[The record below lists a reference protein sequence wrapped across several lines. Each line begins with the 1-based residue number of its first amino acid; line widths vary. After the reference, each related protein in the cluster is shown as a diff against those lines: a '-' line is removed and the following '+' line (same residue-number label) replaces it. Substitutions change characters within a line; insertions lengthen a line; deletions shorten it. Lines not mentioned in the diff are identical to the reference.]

1 MTVSA
6 TWYQLRETEGQAN
19 AAEAERARAVRQS
32 IISIVEEQSLNG
44 IKLEAGRINR
54 LIDQRR
60 REHNVSLQVSPA
72 DVVEQAEFNITSS
85 TYLGVARKE
94 QIKPIFDAF
103 YADFASRSVQTFPP
117 DTPNVAL
124 LNELAKQIQEG
135 KTAPALANLRRLQ
148 ELNSETV
155 SQLTKKLKPTFVD
168 AFAEFISQ
176 PKHIAIFALVYGL
189 LICLVTI
196 VRRRRRIG
204 FNSGRLL

>member
-1 MTVSA
+1 M
-6 TWYQLRETEGQAN
+6 RKPF
-19 AAEAERARAVRQS
+19 
-32 IISIVEEQSLNG
+32 SL
-44 IKLEAGRINR
+44 
-54 LIDQRR
+54 
-60 REHNVSLQVSPA
+60 
-72 DVVEQAEFNITSS
+72 
-85 TYLGVARKE
+85 
-94 QIKPIFDAF
+94 
-103 YADFASRSVQTFPP
+103 TFPP

-176 PKHIAIFALVYGL
+176 PKHTAIFALVYGL
-189 LICLVTI
+189 LMCLVTI